1 MLLCASFDFSSYQ
14 RAEKISLELAMVDC
28 ARSMAEIQMIYD
40 NEELE
45 NEKKTFLLEKG
56 RLQKSILW
64 GGIITFIFIS
74 LIVFGYQRKLWL
86 KERNLKKLGEDIQV
100 YLSNLHENEEKI
112 QENQVLI
119 ESLSR
124 DLEDKKS
131 IIDNLHVST
140 QLLKSK
146 NQEYQRKID
155 EYTELAGQNED
166 KVIKL
171 EKLSN
176 QILFLKGR
184 ESFLIDY
191 INNHVDHFK
200 KLRENPRQP
209 IDWTLLFESLDV
221 LYDGFYFRL
230 RKEFPSLTEMDLQV
244 CCLIKAGLTTSQIA
258 DVFCISGP
266 SVTKKKFRICG
277 RMNQCK
283 EERINLN
290 MTLDVFLIN
299 Y

>member
-1 MLLCASFDFSSYQ
+1 MLLCSSFDFSSYQ
-14 RAEKISLELAMVDC
+14 RAEKISLELAIVDC

-45 NEKKTFLLEKG
+45 NEKKTFLIQKG
-56 RLQKSILW
+56 RLQKSIVW

-74 LIVFGYQRKLWL
+74 LIVLGYQRKLWL
-86 KERNLKKLGEDIQV
+86 KERNLKNSEEDIWE

-112 QENQVLI
+112 
-119 ESLSR
+119 R
-124 DLEDKKS
+124 
-131 IIDNLHVST
+131 
-140 QLLKSK
+140 
-146 NQEYQRKID
+146 EYQRKIN
-155 EYTELAGQNED
+155 EYAELAGQNED
-166 KVIKL
+166 RAI
-171 EKLSN
+171 KLSN

-209 IDWTLLFESLDV
+209 IDWALLFESLDR
-221 LYDGFYFRL
+221 LHNGFYSRL
-230 RKEFPSLTEMDLQV
+230 RTEFPSLNKMDLQV

-258 DVFCISGP
+258 DVFCVSSP
-266 SVTKKKFRICG
+266 SVTKRKFRICG